1 MRIRNKNTTHL
12 LSLEA
17 ADIGICPTQF
27 QKNTF
32 PQVFQHK
39 LHLIHEGINTA
50 LAKPNNKASYQLPNG
65 TTLTA
70 TDEVITYAS
79 RNLEPY
85 RGFHQFMRAVEIIC
99 QRRPNA
105 QILIIGG
112 DDVSYGRKLPKG
124 DTWRQKMRKE
134 VHIDENRVHFL
145 GKVPYQQYLQVL
157 QISSAHIYL
166 TVPFVLSWSMLEAM
180 ATECAVIASDTAPV
194 REVINDGENGLLV
207 NFFSPKEIADAVDK
221 LFDNPKKYQKMRQT
235 ARQTILDQYSIE
247 QGVKQYMDL
256 LIS

>member
-1 MRIRNKNTTHL
+1 

-27 QKNTF
+27 QKHTF
-32 PQVFQHK
+32 PQEFQYK
-39 LHLIHEGINTA
+39 LNLIHEGINTE
-50 LAKPNNKASYQLPNG
+50 LAKPNEKASYQLPNG
-65 TTLTA
+65 VILTA
-70 TDEVITYAS
+70 ADEVITYVS

-112 DDVSYGRKLPKG
+112 DDISYGRKLAKG
-124 DTWRQKMRKE
+124 KTWRQIMLKE
-134 VHIDENRVHFL
+134 LRIDESRVHFL
-145 GKVPYQQYLQVL
+145 GKVPYQQYLQAL

-180 ATECAVIASDTAPV
+180 AIECAVIASNTSPV
-194 REVINDGENGLLV
+194 REVIKHDKNGLLV
-207 NFFSPKEIADAVDK
+207 DFFSPTEIADVVDK
-221 LFDNPKKYQKMRQT
+221 LLDNPKKYQKMRQA
-235 ARQTILDQYSIE
+235 ARKIILDKYTIQQGIQQYI
-247 QGVKQYMDL
+247 DL
-256 LIS
+256 IG